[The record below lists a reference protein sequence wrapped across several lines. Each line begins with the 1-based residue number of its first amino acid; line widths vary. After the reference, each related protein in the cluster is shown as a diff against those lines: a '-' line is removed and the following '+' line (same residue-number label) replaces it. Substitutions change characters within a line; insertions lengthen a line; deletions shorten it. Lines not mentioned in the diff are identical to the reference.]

1 MGGSK
6 GYTEESTLQGGQQ
19 SLLDEIMKMAGP
31 YMQQAAGGYQQ
42 FLPGGGGGEAMKQQ
56 ANQNFQ
62 QNTIP
67 SILNAFG
74 SGTKGSSSMNQALAS
89 GASNMNTDLSSMLSQ
104 LQLQAAQGLGSLGM
118 GASQQGLS
126 ANTKAFMPKGPSML
140 EQIIG
145 PLIGATGKVASAYVP
160 TLGKH

>member
-6 GYTEESTLQGGQQ
+6 GYTEESTMQGGQQ

-104 LQLQAAQGLGSLGM
+104 LQLQAAQGLGNLGM
-118 GASQQGLS
+118 GASQQALGT
-126 ANTKAFMPKGPSML
+126 NTKAYMPKAPPVWQ
-140 EQIIG
+140 QILG
-145 PLIGATGKVASAYVP
+145 PLISAGGKMGGAY
-160 TLGKH
+160 LGRG